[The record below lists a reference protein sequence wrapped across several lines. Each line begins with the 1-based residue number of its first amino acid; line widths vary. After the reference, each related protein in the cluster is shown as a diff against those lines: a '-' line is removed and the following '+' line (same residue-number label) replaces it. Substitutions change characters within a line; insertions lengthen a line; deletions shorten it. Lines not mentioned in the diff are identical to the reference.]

1 MAKPVHTDVYHK
13 PTSPRVPLDS
23 ITLTGNQ
30 TGWGL
35 STYAIPG
42 KHPTILRTNTGGTV
56 WTDVSPNMT
65 RVVHGFIDNS
75 LEVVAA
81 FPDSSHAVLAVGVT
95 RGTSGAG
102 LYAKD
107 ICVFSTTDGGKHW
120 SSCRIRDNLP
130 PNTYGQV
137 PMQLNFINSSTGWMT
152 TKVQDPGGEMYL
164 RGALYQ
170 TTDGGKTWHL
180 VNVSFGDHPG
190 MTAADGMPEDGWVSF
205 TSKTVGFT
213 LGQGPTQTDLLSH
226 TDVSL
231 YRTEDGGKS
240 WTKVSMRFPAL
251 PNPKLGRYKV
261 IPPERVGETLY
272 LPVLV
277 EHDANPVLVS
287 IKRQWTAF
295 CRRGT
300 LGLEPCGPNPAIWV
314 LDHNQGLVLA

>member
-1 MAKPVHTDVYHK
+1 
-13 PTSPRVPLDS
+13 
-23 ITLTGNQ
+23 
-30 TGWGL
+30 
-35 STYAIPG
+35 
-42 KHPTILRTNTGGTV
+42 
-56 WTDVSPNMT
+56 
-65 RVVHGFIDNS
+65 
-75 LEVVAA
+75 
-81 FPDSSHAVLAVGVT
+81 
-95 RGTSGAG
+95 
-102 LYAKD
+102 
-107 ICVFSTTDGGKHW
+107 
-120 SSCRIRDNLP
+120 
-130 PNTYGQV
+130 
-137 PMQLNFINSSTGWMT
+137 
-152 TKVQDPGGEMYL
+152 MYL

-277 EHDANPVLVS
+277 EHRDPTRTTQTLYLYQSNDNGRHFAAVGHLALNRADPTLQFGFWTTTKGWFWHNGELFETRDGGKTLRKVADVSVQQSTRTAISWANESVGMVS
-287 IKRQWTAF
+287 AGKDLWVTRDGGKTWYSTAS
-295 CRRGT
+295 G
-300 LGLEPCGPNPAIWV
+300 
-314 LDHNQGLVLA
+314 